1 MFRALWYLTNL
12 IVVTIY
18 YGVKVIVCAA
28 VFRIPARPNGVYDRI
43 GRSWS
48 SQLLRSAG
56 VKVTVRG
63 VEHIPLDT
71 PVVYVSNHQSWFD
84 ILAIEAMLPGT
95 VRFVSKKELAKVPV
109 LGAAMRRAG
118 HIFIDR
124 HNRARALGAYEDAA
138 VVVRERMSA
147 VVFAEGTRSRT
158 GELLP
163 FKKGPFVF
171 AIAAQVPLVPL
182 YCAGTFEILPKG
194 SIRVRPKPVT
204 IYVGEPIPTA
214 GLDYEDRQQL
224 LEKARATIE
233 SMRDQAG
240 ANRDTERKVGLVQ
253 S

>member
-1 MFRALWYLTNL
+1 MLRSLWYLANL
-12 IVVTIY
+12 IVMTLA
-18 YGVKVIVCAA
+18 YGSAVIVSAV
-28 VFRIPARPNGVYDRI
+28 VFRIRARPNGIYDKISRA
-43 GRSWS
+43 WAK
-48 SQLLRSAG
+48 QLLWSAG
-56 VKVTVRG
+56 VEVRVNG
-63 VEHIPLDT
+63 MEHIPLET

-95 VRFVSKKELAKVPV
+95 VRFVSKKELAKIPV

-124 HNRARALGAYEDAA
+124 QNRAKALGAYEEAA

-158 GELLP
+158 GDLLP

-171 AIAAQVPLVPL
+171 AIAARVPLVPL

-204 IYVGEPIPTA
+204 IHVGEPIPTE
-214 GLDYEDRQQL
+214 GLDYEDRQDL
-224 LEKARATIE
+224 MERARTVIVR
-233 SMRDQAG
+233 MRAEAG
-240 ANRDTERKVGLVQ
+240 ETRDTDRKAGVAP

>member
-1 MFRALWYLTNL
+1 
-12 IVVTIY
+12 VV
-18 YGVKVIVCAA
+18 
-28 VFRIPARPNGVYDRI
+28 D
-43 GRSWS
+43 
-48 SQLLRSAG
+48 
-56 VKVTVRG
+56 
-63 VEHIPLDT
+63 
-71 PVVYVSNHQSWFD
+71 VSKQKSWFD

-109 LGAAMRRAG
+109 LGPAMRRAG

-124 HNRARALGAYEDAA
+124 HNRARALGAYEEAA
-138 VVVRERMSA
+138 LVVRERMSA

-158 GELLP
+158 GDLLP

-204 IYVGEPIPTA
+204 IYVGEPIATA
-214 GLDYEDRQQL
+214 GLNYEDRQRL
-224 LEKARATIE
+224 LEQTRAAVE
-233 SMRDQAG
+233 EMRDRAG